1 MKRDFI
7 IGWFAENSTL
17 SREELEKDLT
27 INYLEAGVIDSFGFL
42 DLISA
47 CEEKLG
53 IAFSDDDFS
62 KGVDLPEL
70 LKGRKIIKY
79 YLKLQICSNESINQ
93 RGIGKCRIDLTP
105 DMRYD

>member
-1 MKRDFI
+1 MKKDFI

-27 INYLEAGVIDSFGFL
+27 INYLESGVIDSFGFL

-53 IAFSDDDFS
+53 ITFSDDDFS
-62 KGVDLPEL
+62 DDRIFTIVGLID
-70 LKGRKIIKY
+70 IITEK
-79 YLKLQICSNESINQ
+79 
-93 RGIGKCRIDLTP
+93 
-105 DMRYD
+105 

>member
-1 MKRDFI
+1 MKKDFI

-27 INYLEAGVIDSFGFL
+27 INYLETGVIDSFGFL

-53 IAFSDDDFS
+53 ITFSDDDFS
-62 KGVDLPEL
+62 ND
-70 LKGRKIIKY
+70 KIFTIAG
-79 YLKLQICSNESINQ
+79 L
-93 RGIGKCRIDLTP
+93 IDIITEK
-105 DMRYD
+105 

>member
-1 MKRDFI
+1 MKKDFI

-27 INYLEAGVIDSFGFL
+27 INYIETGVIDSFGFL

-53 IAFSDDDFS
+53 ITFSDDDFS
-62 KGVDLPEL
+62 ND
-70 LKGRKIIKY
+70 KIFTIAG
-79 YLKLQICSNESINQ
+79 L
-93 RGIGKCRIDLTP
+93 IDIITEK
-105 DMRYD
+105 

>member
-7 IGWFAENSTL
+7 IGWFAESSTL

-62 KGVDLPEL
+62 ND
-70 LKGRKIIKY
+70 KIFTIAG
-79 YLKLQICSNESINQ
+79 L
-93 RGIGKCRIDLTP
+93 IDIITEK
-105 DMRYD
+105 

>member
-1 MKRDFI
+1 MKKDFI

-27 INYLEAGVIDSFGFL
+27 INYLESGVIDSFGFL

-53 IAFSDDDFS
+53 ITFSDDDFS
-62 KGVDLPEL
+62 DDRIFTIAGLID
-70 LKGRKIIKY
+70 IITEK
-79 YLKLQICSNESINQ
+79 
-93 RGIGKCRIDLTP
+93 
-105 DMRYD
+105 